1 MRILILTNKGKIM
14 FKKFLAMIAALMM
27 SMSSSFA
34 VDFSGK
40 TVEWLIPFSA
50 GGGSDKWARYYA
62 PMLSKALPGNPVVV
76 VKNCPGGSGTVCS
89 NQFAQMK
96 NGDGFTILGDSGSS
110 KFPFLLDDKRVKYN
124 PTKWP
129 TVLASATG
137 GVVYVSTS
145 KGYAS
150 AKDFKKLQGKKLKY
164 GSQGATS
171 LDLIALLGF
180 DMLGLQVDPVFGYKG
195 RGPARVAFERG
206 EMTIDYQTSSA
217 YLKVKSTLV
226 KEGKAAPMFSWGALD
241 AKTGNITR
249 DPTFP
254 ELPSFPEY
262 YQQVHGK
269 KPGGVAWNVW
279 KTFFASGF
287 GGQKMV
293 YLPEGT
299 SAEIVKIYGDAF
311 DKVHASEEF
320 KKTSNKFLGSYAAAA
335 GPDAQAAAKAAFT
348 IDPKSKEWIKGH
360 LTKKYQVKF

>member
-1 MRILILTNKGKIM
+1 M

-320 KKTSNKFLGSYAAAA
+320 KKTSNKVLGSYAAAA

>member
-1 MRILILTNKGKIM
+1 
-14 FKKFLAMIAALMM
+14 
-27 SMSSSFA
+27 
-34 VDFSGK
+34 
-40 TVEWLIPFSA
+40 
-50 GGGSDKWARYYA
+50 
-62 PMLSKALPGNPVVV
+62 MLSKALPGNPVVV

-320 KKTSNKFLGSYAAAA
+320 KKTSNKVLGSYAAAA

>member
-1 MRILILTNKGKIM
+1 M
-14 FKKFLAMIAALMM
+14 FKKFLAMVAALMM

-40 TVEWLIPFSA
+40 TVEWLIPFGA

-96 NGDGFTILGDSGSS
+96 NGDGLTILGDSGSS

-124 PTKWP
+124 PNKWP

-137 GVVYVSTS
+137 GAVYVSPS

-150 AKDFKKLQGKKLKY
+150 VKDFKKLQGKKLKY

-217 YLKVKSTLV
+217 YLKNVSPLV
-226 KEGKAAPMFSWGALD
+226 KDGKAVPMFSWGALD

-269 KPGGVAWNVW
+269 KPGGVAWNAW

-311 DKVHASEEF
+311 DKVHNSDEF
-320 KKTSNKFLGSYAAAA
+320 AKTRKKVLGSYAAAA
-335 GPDAQAAAKAAFT
+335 GPDAQSAAKAAFT
-348 IDPKSKEWIKGH
+348 IDPKAKAWIKGH
-360 LTKKYQVKF
+360 LTTKYKVKFK

>member
-1 MRILILTNKGKIM
+1 M